1 MRLASL
7 FCATV
12 LLAGIC
18 VAQSTNFPA
27 GPQYLIT
34 SDSPYFLHSI
44 ATPSLSLQAPLP
56 EFQPLPQIGPA
67 VESEPIAANAGGP
80 QEPNLFPI
88 YYGSHEA
95 TVIEISS
102 AEPPREL
109 PASILDN
116 GVTGVTDVQSLRE
129 RGYGV
134 SIGDTASFWK
144 ARKPHAPRVYTNA
157 DIQRLHQS

>member
-1 MRLASL
+1 MRLATL
-7 FCATV
+7 FCAV
-12 LLAGIC
+12 IVLAGIC
-18 VAQSTNFPA
+18 VAQSTNFSA

-34 SDSPYFLHSI
+34 TDSPSYLHSI
-44 ATPSLSLQAPLP
+44 ATPSLSLQAPLA

-67 VESEPIAANAGGP
+67 VESEPIINTGGP

-88 YYGSHEA
+88 YYGSHET

-102 AEPPREL
+102 AVPPREL

-116 GVTGVTDVQSLRE
+116 GVTGITDAQSIRE
-129 RGYGV
+129 LGYGV
-134 SIGDTASFWK
+134 PVGDTASFWK